1 MLQSE
6 ICTVECVTCGTH
18 AVRAYDLSEM
28 SDRDVLE
35 AIYASQMRTELLVQN
50 AIEALMPTV
59 EAFSKGGVMGLM
71 SMMGKR

>member
-1 MLQSE
+1 MSQSNL
-6 ICTVECVTCGTH
+6 VDPS
-18 AVRAYDLSEM
+18 DLT
-28 SDRDVLE
+28 DREVLE